1 MADNQDYM
9 NNLIDQGSFD
19 NNEVEAEMAL
29 LALCMRKDTAILGT
43 VENRIEE
50 GDFTD
55 VRNRIIFNVI
65 SDMFLENKKI
75 DRITVYAEID
85 RRGLSDKAGG
95 QRYVYRVGD
104 QTAVSSA
111 FNGYIDAIKE
121 RSSRTKLCC

>member
-65 SDMFLENKKI
+65 SDISGFCQSCGVCDCQRHIQKLRQCFYKI
-75 DRITVYAEID
+75 S
-85 RRGLSDKAGG
+85 LS
-95 QRYVYRVGD
+95 
-104 QTAVSSA
+104 TASWT
-111 FNGYIDAIKE
+111 NH
-121 RSSRTKLCC
+121 